1 MQKIVDAKYKKFQI
15 CLRTEQ
21 TIGNSFFMGR
31 GLFYS
36 TFNKESMPIRY
47 ANITVSYKLLL
58 DFEFVTNLICISFET
73 KTSLFRVFCLWKA
86 IVFWIKS
93 TFSWFAFYHY
103 FQSCIAD
110 DIIANTLLLSLL
122 FVQSFYSWLSFRFFF

>member
-1 MQKIVDAKYKKFQI
+1 
-15 CLRTEQ
+15 
-21 TIGNSFFMGR
+21 MGR
-31 GLFYS
+31 RLFYS

-110 DIIANTLLLSLL
+110 DIIANTLLLLYFNHYFLCSTFTHHFLLDFCFSLTFSL
-122 FVQSFYSWLSFRFFF
+122 FRFICIFAETM